1 MAVASLQNQS
11 FQNWELLILDNASTE
26 DSWNIVTQVTDKDA
40 RIEAFRNEEN
50 VGWAKGTSL
59 LLPKAKGEYVTFLAA
74 DDFINDET
82 LGDLAV
88 KLEKEKP
95 DIAFVGNAFLEV
107 KDDLSI
113 RVLGGNCP
121 RYCLYGPENRS
132 ECIVEILKT
141 VYFNS
146 MFHYCRTSFL
156 DECGID
162 FFTPYYGDCGG
173 MTEGLCR
180 ANKIMTYD
188 RVVYLLSMNTSQ
200 TYGMSIWDY
209 YKVTSGQW
217 KSLSEVF
224 ERENYSEEDNVRF
237 VAEKIFDNYLSHLDI
252 LMNNGN
258 CRDRYMNPIE
268 VSQEKKIQQVRDLLN
283 DEYMNKLLDFL
294 HQERLKKALEDE
306 CIRFETEG
314 N

>member
-1 MAVASLQNQS
+1 MKPLITFLMTTYRKMEIFSMAVASLQNQS

-121 RYCLYGPENRS
+121 KYCLYGPENRS

-146 MFHYCRTSFL
+146 MFLGFYQISIYRK
-156 DECGID
+156 
-162 FFTPYYGDCGG
+162 
-173 MTEGLCR
+173 
-180 ANKIMTYD
+180 N
-188 RVVYLLSMNTSQ
+188 VYLF
-200 TYGMSIWDY
+200 
-209 YKVTSGQW
+209 
-217 KSLSEVF
+217 F
-224 ERENYSEEDNVRF
+224 E
-237 VAEKIFDNYLSHLDI
+237 LQL
-252 LMNNGN
+252 
-258 CRDRYMNPIE
+258 
-268 VSQEKKIQQVRDLLN
+268 
-283 DEYMNKLLDFL
+283 
-294 HQERLKKALEDE
+294 
-306 CIRFETEG
+306 
-314 N
+314 